1 MAQFD
6 NQILTAKRLIEKF
19 GETSTHRRS
28 ADGAPVDPTEPW
40 NPTTPVDTDTAVTA
54 VWLDYELKRIDNLLI
69 KRGDQQ
75 VLIAGSDLAAPPDA
89 ETDVLIRADGAQWS
103 IISVETL
110 SPNGQLI
117 LYTIQA
123 RQ

>member
-6 NQILTAKRLIEKF
+6 NQILTAKRLITKF
-19 GETSTHRRS
+19 GEVSTHRR
-28 ADGAPVDPTEPW
+28 ATDGAPADPTQEW
-40 NPTTPVDTDTAVTA
+40 NPTTPTNADTAVTA

-69 KRGDQQ
+69 KRGDQE
-75 VLIAGSDLAAPPDA
+75 VLIAGSDLATPPDA
-89 ETDVLIRADGAQWS
+89 ETDVLIRADGAQWA